1 MTFLASRRASSK
13 LIPASSFLLAL
24 ASPVLHKMLCGSFS
38 ESKEKRLRL
47 DDVES
52 RAFIKTLDIWCGRAD
67 GQEMELHEVQ
77 QLASVADR
85 FQITEVTSALEEG
98 VMRQLRLEGC
108 GEVLGWS
115 GGCGMRRLEAAALKM
130 AAERFEEF
138 ARTAGFMRMG
148 GEALGSVLDDDRL
161 AARNEEAVW
170 EAVVAWKRG
179 AAGEAG
185 WRGVVEK
192 VRFPLMGEEYLG
204 DRVVGMVG
212 GEDGE
217 WMAGVVAEAL
227 RAKAARRE
235 GVVLEFEA
243 LGPKALE
250 DRVGL
255 GVQWEDYRDGG
266 ELRLRGHAD
275 NVQAIALCDG
285 RVCSGS
291 WDGSIRVWSRA
302 SGELER
308 TLEANGADVEDAD
321 SDEESSDSVRSLA
334 AWEGRL
340 VSGHDSGTLRVWNV
354 ATGECDQVLEG
365 HDDAVLAL
373 AVCGSR
379 LASGCMD
386 GSLKVWGAGAGAGW
400 ICERSLLGHTRAV
413 WSLAGWQDKVASGSG
428 DGSIRVWDVGTGAHD
443 ATLAGHSGGVWSL
456 VVQGDRLL
464 SASHDGTIRAWAV
477 GTWAGLRTVEAWGQ
491 GTGQWPG
498 CLAVSGSKLVSGSAG
513 RGLGSQG
520 EVRVWG
526 LEELE
531 LQQTLPQPAGSDVE
545 ALLALDGEVWGGVGT
560 EVVVWGRKA

>member
-1 MTFLASRRASSK
+1 
-13 LIPASSFLLAL
+13 
-24 ASPVLHKMLCGSFS
+24 MLCGSFS

-138 ARTAGFMRMG
+138 ARTAGFMRME

-185 WRGVVEK
+185 WRGVVGK

-204 DRVVGMVG
+204 DRVVGRVG

-243 LGPKALE
+243 LGRKALE

-255 GVQWEDYRDGG
+255 GVRWEDYRDGG
-266 ELRLRGHAD
+266 ELRLGGHAD
-275 NVQAIALCDG
+275 TVRGVALCDG

-291 WDGSIRVWSRA
+291 EDGSIRVWSRA

-321 SDEESSDSVRSLA
+321 SDEDSSDPVFSLA
-334 AWEGRL
+334 AWEGLL

-365 HDDAVLAL
+365 HDDAVLAV

-379 LASGCMD
+379 LASG
-386 GSLKVWGAGAGAGW
+386 L
-400 ICERSLLGHTRAV
+400 ICPTSAII
-413 WSLAGWQDKVASGSG
+413 
-428 DGSIRVWDVGTGAHD
+428 GSISTRPGVS
-443 ATLAGHSGGVWSL
+443 ATK
-456 VVQGDRLL
+456 R
-464 SASHDGTIRAWAV
+464 R
-477 GTWAGLRTVEAWGQ
+477 
-491 GTGQWPG
+491 
-498 CLAVSGSKLVSGSAG
+498 
-513 RGLGSQG
+513 
-520 EVRVWG
+520 
-526 LEELE
+526 
-531 LQQTLPQPAGSDVE
+531 
-545 ALLALDGEVWGGVGT
+545 
-560 EVVVWGRKA
+560 

>member
-1 MTFLASRRASSK
+1 M
-13 LIPASSFLLAL
+13 IPASSFLLAL

-67 GQEMELHEVQ
+67 GHEMELHEVQ

-115 GGCGMRRLEAAALKM
+115 GGCGMWRLKAAALKM

-185 WRGVVEK
+185 WRGVVGK

-235 GVVLEFEA
+235 GRVLEFEA
-243 LGPKALE
+243 LGRKALE

-255 GVQWEDYRDGG
+255 GVRWEDYRDGG
-266 ELRLRGHAD
+266 ELRLGGHAD
-275 NVQAIALCDG
+275 AVRAIALCDG

-308 TLEANGADVEDAD
+308 TLEANGAPELPAWTK
-321 SDEESSDSVRSLA
+321 SVRSLA

-365 HDDAVLAL
+365 HDHAVFAL

-379 LASGCMD
+379 LASGCRD
-386 GSLKVWGAGAGAGW
+386 GSIKVWGAGAGAGW
-400 ICERSLLGHTRAV
+400 ICERSLLGHTGAV

-443 ATLAGHSGGVWSL
+443 ATLAGHSGAVMAL
-456 VVQGDRLL
+456 VAHGDRLL
-464 SASHDGTIRAWAV
+464 SASGDGTIRAWAV

-491 GTGQWPG
+491 GTGQWPR

-513 RGLGSQG
+513 LVSQSQR

-531 LQQTLPQPAGSDVE
+531 LQQTLPQPAGSDVK
-545 ALLALDGEVWGGVGT
+545 ALLAVDGEVWGGVGT